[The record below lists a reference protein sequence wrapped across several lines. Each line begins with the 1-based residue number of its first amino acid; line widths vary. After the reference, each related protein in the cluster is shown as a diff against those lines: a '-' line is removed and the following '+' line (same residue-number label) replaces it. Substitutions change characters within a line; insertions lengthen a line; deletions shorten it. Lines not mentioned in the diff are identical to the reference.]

1 MGALS
6 SVGGTTQ
13 ILFGVP
19 AVVNIIMKRLGLVLA
34 LNAATALRPLF
45 NNNKRVKPLSGQQEA
60 PTLFAPKTPL
70 SSVDSETDAATN
82 AADSA
87 RIASSPKLTRT
98 GAPPTKADVA
108 AENGASANLA
118 SSEDDA
124 GASAP
129 TTPPLPKD
137 AKNNVLKWAKNKP
150 CAFTPAALEPTE
162 QRSYKDETD
171 YPELALKYWADPRIH
186 GWGNVGSSGAV
197 HAFLA
202 PTRGAASF
210 TPSTRR
216 SLLLTQVH
224 GGPRRLR
231 VRRPRHARRRVEI
244 NFLATHAIDAIL
256 STQAQ
261 RGLGRRRR
269 GAEHRR
275 RAARDELRRPW
286 HGHGRHG

>member
-1 MGALS
+1 
-6 SVGGTTQ
+6 
-13 ILFGVP
+13 
-19 AVVNIIMKRLGLVLA
+19 MKRLVVVLT
-34 LNAATALRPLF
+34 LNAAAALRPSF
-45 NNNKRVKPLSGQQEA
+45 NNNNKRVKPLSGQQEA

-70 SSVDSETDAATN
+70 SSVDSETDTATN

-98 GAPPTKADVA
+98 GAPPPTADA
-108 AENGASANLA
+108 AEGFNVGPSANHA

-137 AKNNVLKWAKNKP
+137 AKNNVLKWAKP

-202 PTRGAASF
+202 PTRGAAPF

-216 SLLLTQVH
+216 SQILHTGSRQVSTRSRTADWTRATRP
-224 GGPRRLR
+224 GTSSTRRAPSSA
-231 VRRPRHARRRVEI
+231 RRP
-244 NFLATHAIDAIL
+244 
-256 STQAQ
+256 
-261 RGLGRRRR
+261 
-269 GAEHRR
+269 
-275 RAARDELRRPW
+275 
-286 HGHGRHG
+286 